1 MSIEDRIRGI
11 EAGADDFLTKPVDER
26 ELRAR
31 LQATL
36 RLKATVDRKLGELRR
51 IKDHF
56 AKFVPEAVK
65 RLVAANPE
73 APELAKR
80 ECDVTVL
87 FLDISGYTRLS
98 ERLDPESL
106 NALVERYFSTF
117 LDLIH
122 AAGGDINETAGD
134 GFMALFQD
142 AQHASTAADT
152 ALALL
157 AATQVLNTENAV
169 QPLTVHMGLNSGVA
183 LVGSTRFEGVRGARW
198 TFTASG
204 TVTNLVSRL
213 ADIAQAGEILIGLE
227 TARRLGKRYQL
238 QRLGWEQ
245 LKNRL
250 GERYQ
255 LQQLGWEQLK
265 KIDTPAV
272 EIYCLGGYHPCPHPD
287 AEPSACPTDE
297 Q

>member
-1 MSIEDRIRGI
+1 
-11 EAGADDFLTKPVDER
+11 
-26 ELRAR
+26 
-31 LQATL
+31 
-36 RLKATVDRKLGELRR
+36 
-51 IKDHF
+51 
-56 AKFVPEAVK
+56 
-65 RLVAANPE
+65 
-73 APELAKR
+73 
-80 ECDVTVL
+80 
-87 FLDISGYTRLS
+87 LS
-98 ERLDPESL
+98 ECLAPESL

-134 GFMALFQD
+134 GFMAIFQD

-169 QPLTVHMGLNSGVA
+169 QPLTVHMGLNSGIA

-227 TARRLGKRYQL
+227 TARRLGERYQL

-272 EIYCLGGYHPCPHPD
+272 EIYCLGGYHPCPHPG

-297 Q
+297 P